1 MALIKLLLELF
12 FVFFKI
18 GLFTIGGGYAM
29 IPMIEDEVVM
39 QKGWITSS
47 EILNFLAISES
58 TPGPFAINTATLIG
72 FQQAGI
78 LGGIV
83 ATLGVVMP
91 SFLIIYIIA
100 KFMSKFSENYYVKSV
115 FKILKPVIIGL
126 LMAVVV
132 SLVSKNLFIGE
143 EAGYL
148 LDWKAI
154 VIMVV
159 ILTLSQI
166 FKKAH
171 PVLLIFI
178 SGVLGYIFYGLI
190 P

>member
-1 MALIKLLLELF
+1 MAYIKILLELF

-29 IPMIEDEVVM
+29 IPMIKDEIVM
-39 QKGWITSS
+39 QKGWITSN

-78 LGGIV
+78 LGGIA
-83 ATLGVVMP
+83 ATIGVVTP
-91 SFLIIYIIA
+91 SFIIIYVIA
-100 KFMSKFSENYYVKSV
+100 KFMSKFSENYYVKTV
-115 FKILKPVIIGL
+115 FKVLKPIIIGL
-126 LMAVVV
+126 LISVAV
-132 SLVSKNLFIGE
+132 SLVTKNLFITEGTNQ
-143 EAGYL
+143 L

-154 VIMVV
+154 IIMVV
-159 ILTLSQI
+159 IFALSQI

-171 PVLLIFI
+171 PIFLILI